1 MSVRPGT
8 RRLDYFG
15 LTILMYY
22 HDAAPR
28 ALAGISMPSTERHP
42 MMEPDTFSYLSADGR
57 QLVGYRWAPRAA
69 TPTGVVVLVHGMG
82 EHIRRYDHVADAL
95 NSQGF
100 VVFGHDHRGH
110 GASMDVDDEPGQLGP
125 NGWSALVD
133 DLDLVIAQA
142 KSDHP
147 LLPVAMV
154 AHSMGSF
161 ATQQFLLDHG
171 GDVDA
176 VALTGTAALDLL
188 ESVLDLSS
196 DLDLSAFNAPFQPAR
211 TDFDWLSRDE
221 SVVDAYLADPLCGFG
236 IDTASAKEMFVGAR
250 RLSDP
255 AEVARMPRDLPIY
268 VAVGSKDPVNGG
280 LTLLWALVDRYR
292 AAGLTDVTVRVYDDG
307 RHEILNEI
315 NRTEVIDDLLQWLHR
330 VSAPPAMRTNA

>member
-1 MSVRPGT
+1 MT
-8 RRLDYFG
+8 
-15 LTILMYY
+15 
-22 HDAAPR
+22 
-28 ALAGISMPSTERHP
+28 
-42 MMEPDTFSYLSADGR
+42 PDTFRCRCANGR
-57 QLVGYRWAPRAA
+57 KLVGYHWAADRG
-69 TPTGVVVLVHGMG
+69 PTGAGVVILVHGMG
-82 EHIRRYDHVADAL
+82 EHLRRYDHVANAL
-95 NSQGF
+95 TAEGF
-100 VVFGHDHRGH
+100 AVYGHDHRGH
-110 GASMDVDDEPGQLGP
+110 GASVDRNHEPGQLGP

-133 DLDLVIAQA
+133 DLNLVIAQA

-147 LLPVAMV
+147 GLPVVMV

-171 GDVDA
+171 ADVDA

-188 ESVLDLSS
+188 EPALDLSD

-236 IDTASAKEMFVGAR
+236 IDSASLKDMFAGAR
-250 RLSDP
+250 RLADP
-255 AEVARMPRDLPIY
+255 AEVARMPPDLPMY
-268 VAVGSKDPVNGG
+268 LAVGSKDPVNGG

-315 NRTEVIDDLLQWLHR
+315 NRAEVIDDLLQWLQR
-330 VSAPPAMRTNA
+330 VSQLRIVRTNA

>member
-1 MSVRPGT
+1 M
-8 RRLDYFG
+8 D
-15 LTILMYY
+15 
-22 HDAAPR
+22 
-28 ALAGISMPSTERHP
+28 
-42 MMEPDTFSYLSADGR
+42 PDTFSYRSADGR
-57 QLVGYRWAPRAA
+57 QLVGYRWAARGA
-69 TPTGVVVLVHGMG
+69 TGAGVVVLVHGMG
-82 EHIRRYDHVADAL
+82 EHLRRYDHVANAL

-100 VVFGHDHRGH
+100 VVYGHDHRGH
-110 GASMDVDDEPGQLGP
+110 GASLATDDEPGQLGP

-133 DLDLVIAQA
+133 DLNLVIAQA

-147 LLPVAMV
+147 GLPVVMV

-188 ESVLDLSS
+188 ESALDLSG
-196 DLDLSAFNAPFQPAR
+196 DLDLSAFNTPFQPAR

-221 SVVDAYLADPLCGFG
+221 SIVDAYLTDPLCGFG
-236 IDTASAKEMFVGAR
+236 IDAASAKEMFAGAR
-250 RLSDP
+250 RLAKP
-255 AEVARMPRDLPIY
+255 AEVARMPRDLPVY

-292 AAGLTDVTVRVYDDG
+292 AAGLSDVTVRVYDGG

-315 NRTEVIDDLLQWLHR
+315 NRAEVIDDLLQWLQR
-330 VSAPPAMRTNA
+330 VSELHVVRTNA